1 MKNYMKFL
9 VFTLTMFSVSLTS
22 FAQDKIIP
30 ASELPNEIKSYLS
43 KHFPNNSILQ
53 AQVDKELFSTSY
65 EVILQDNF
73 SLEFDS
79 KNRVTDISGKSQLPN
94 SVIPKSILEYVKS
107 NYPNNII
114 LDWEL
119 DDKNQQIELDNGLDL
134 EFNMQ
139 GAFLRIDG

>member
-1 MKNYMKFL
+1 M
-9 VFTLTMFSVSLTS
+9 
-22 FAQDKIIP
+22 
-30 ASELPNEIKSYLS
+30 
-43 KHFPNNSILQ
+43 
-53 AQVDKELFSTSY
+53 
-65 EVILQDNF
+65 ILQDNF